1 MTHTLPAAVLFD
13 MDGTI
18 VDTEPYW
25 LRAERELVGSFGQ
38 SWTTQDGFALVG
50 SGLAL
55 SAQFLQK
62 RGVDLHED
70 DIIDRLTARVLQQA
84 MEHIPWRPGAVEL
97 LRALNEAQIP
107 TALVTMS
114 MRPLAE
120 HIATS
125 LDFTA
130 FQAIVTGGDV
140 ENPKPHPEPY
150 LRAAETLNV
159 QITDCLA
166 IEDSPPGLASATASG
181 AAVVGVPAHVPLTE
195 SPTYTLWDTLAGRS
209 IADLTNIF
217 LGRTVTGSVQA

>member
-1 MTHTLPAAVLFD
+1 

-25 LRAERELVGSFGQ
+25 LTAERELVGSFGQ
-38 SWTTQDGFALVG
+38 TWTTQDGFALVG
-50 SGLAL
+50 CGLGV

-70 DIIDRLTARVLQQA
+70 DIIDRLTARVLEQA
-84 MEHIPWRPGAVEL
+84 IEHIPWRPGAVEL
-97 LRALNEAQIP
+97 LSALHEAQIP

-120 HIATS
+120 HVATH
-125 LDFTA
+125 LDFTP

-150 LRAAETLNV
+150 LRAAEALNV

-166 IEDSPPGLASATASG
+166 IEDSEPGLASATASG
-181 AAVVGVPAHVPLTE
+181 AVVIGVPAHVPLTE
-195 SPTYTLWDTLAGRS
+195 SPAYTLWDTLAGRS
-209 IADLTNIF
+209 IADLTEVF
-217 LGRTVTGSVQA
+217 LARAATGGVQA